1 MKTII
6 ELLWVMHSSAR
17 LFHKNIQLRL
27 DLQKIIRI
35 QRPKANLPSLLNS
48 SVLLLKTIFLL

>member
-1 MKTII
+1 MII
-6 ELLWVMHSSAR
+6 DLLWVMHSSAR